1 MRLRPQSFCIS
12 THLVLLHKE
21 SRSSSSEIFFCLLVL
36 NLRISKL
43 FCKWGQRSALLPF
56 RKQGYVFEVGTYF
69 SPTCLFSII
78 LQGATPNLALFSRQI
93 KLHCA
98 EPFTDYWTCIDYS
111 SLQLFRR
118 CRTQQAKF
126 DECVL
131 DKLGWVRPDL
141 GELSKVKSHLLAVSP
156 S

>member
-1 MRLRPQSFCIS
+1 
-12 THLVLLHKE
+12 
-21 SRSSSSEIFFCLLVL
+21 
-36 NLRISKL
+36 
-43 FCKWGQRSALLPF
+43 GQRSALLPF

-69 SPTCLFSII
+69 SPTCLFFII

-141 GELSKVKSHLLAVSP
+141 GELSKVTKVKTDRPLPENPYHSRARPEPNPETEGELKPARHGSRLFFWTM
-156 S
+156 